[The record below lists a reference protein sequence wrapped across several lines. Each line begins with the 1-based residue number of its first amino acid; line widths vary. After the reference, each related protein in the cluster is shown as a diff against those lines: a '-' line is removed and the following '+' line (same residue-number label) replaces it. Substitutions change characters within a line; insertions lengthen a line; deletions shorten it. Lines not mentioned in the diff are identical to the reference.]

1 MSGALQNQLEI
12 IVSYHI
18 APYILACFPA
28 RSIGSLE
35 TSLVIFF
42 LLGFNLIYPRAW
54 YSVGASQSHAHNAAY
69 GEI

>member
-1 MSGALQNQLEI
+1 MSGAFRNQLEI

-18 APYILACFPA
+18 AAYILACFSA

-42 LLGFNLIYPRAW
+42 LLGFNLIYPPAW
-54 YSVGASQSHAHNAAY
+54 YSVGASLSHACNAAY